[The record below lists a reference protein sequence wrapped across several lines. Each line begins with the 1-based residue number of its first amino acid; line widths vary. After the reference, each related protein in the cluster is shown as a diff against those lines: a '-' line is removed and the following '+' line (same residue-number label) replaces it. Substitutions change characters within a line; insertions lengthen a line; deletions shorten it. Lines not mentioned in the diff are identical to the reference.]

1 LLSVSSVA
9 QQQTAGPGARQ
20 SSVSAALQSAV
31 IPQQTPATPKAA
43 EKLDPRAL
51 QILGWLDADPG
62 LTGAEAAR
70 RLNVAVRTGQRLW
83 RAAQDE
89 RERRVS
95 TGQRRLHS
103 VGEAAYA
110 APSTD

>member
-1 LLSVSSVA
+1 MMAGSSAV
-9 QQQTAGPGARQ
+9 QQQTGPGARQ

-31 IPQQTPATPKAA
+31 IPQQAPAVPKTA

-89 RERRVS
+89 RERLVS

-110 APSTD
+110 APSMD

>member
-1 LLSVSSVA
+1 V
-9 QQQTAGPGARQ
+9 QQQTGPGARQ

-31 IPQQTPATPKAA
+31 IPQQAPAAPKTA

-51 QILGWLDADPG
+51 QILGWLDSDPG

-83 RAAQDE
+83 RAAHDE